1 MKWVYLAIALLACH
15 LSPQV
20 ALAAHNRSEVPFK
33 LYRGYAIVVRGSI
46 GNTHNL
52 NLLIDTGAVPSVL
65 DSRIARK
72 LHLQTTRG
80 TLSVFTQQVEV
91 ERATIANV
99 QIGLLHA
106 NVLSIAVHDL
116 SNAEQVLGI
125 RVDGMIGLDFLG
137 QTAFTIDYGSKKITV
152 GPVDPSLTAVP
163 YQSGPGYIVVEMQ
176 IRHRIIPLLVD
187 TGASEL
193 VLFQTAE
200 KDWLD
205 ANTIVGRRTWSN
217 MSGDVE
223 LQKVHLSDV
232 FLGPTHWGSRDALI
246 LERANAVPSAAFR
259 GLLGIISLKARRVGF
274 DPDRKVLA
282 WGDTDPLLA
291 AKHSPADARAGA
303 GRETERVLGEH
314 GVAFDLER
322 RKFHWEQPA
331 VAPFTIAIYDD
342 VRLSP
347 TSKGALLFS
356 EKQGRFTRERLAL
369 ADVGWPQPTTAAPDP
384 EASAAQS
391 LAHLP
396 VKLPIHLHWDYLV
409 VVEGSIGNM
418 QKLNFLVDTGAY
430 PSAVDQKIARHLGLA
445 EQPATVNLSTKTV
458 QSRLVVLPSITLG
471 PVHAESLPVL
481 AEDLSFLKTAVG
493 QKVDGVVGLDF
504 LRKCNFTINYRTKEM
519 IFGAIDTL
527 TFSASF
533 DTALPLVTIRTRFQ
547 NRQLR
552 LVVDSAG
559 ADLTLFQS
567 RVHDTSAFQAL
578 DAGVATDARGPF
590 HRRKVRVPEVY
601 LGTETIGEQIAFV
614 VDDRRDHGVN
624 FDGVLGVR
632 GPQFRKIAFDFEHG
646 RFSWER

>member
-1 MKWVYLAIALLACH
+1 
-15 LSPQV
+15 
-20 ALAAHNRSEVPFK
+20 
-33 LYRGYAIVVRGSI
+33 
-46 GNTHNL
+46 
-52 NLLIDTGAVPSVL
+52 
-65 DSRIARK
+65 
-72 LHLQTTRG
+72 
-80 TLSVFTQQVEV
+80 
-91 ERATIANV
+91 
-99 QIGLLHA
+99 
-106 NVLSIAVHDL
+106 
-116 SNAEQVLGI
+116 
-125 RVDGMIGLDFLG
+125 
-137 QTAFTIDYGSKKITV
+137 
-152 GPVDPSLTAVP
+152 
-163 YQSGPGYIVVEMQ
+163 
-176 IRHRIIPLLVD
+176 
-187 TGASEL
+187 
-193 VLFQTAE
+193 
-200 KDWLD
+200 
-205 ANTIVGRRTWSN
+205 
-217 MSGDVE
+217 
-223 LQKVHLSDV
+223 
-232 FLGPTHWGSRDALI
+232 
-246 LERANAVPSAAFR
+246 
-259 GLLGIISLKARRVGF
+259 
-274 DPDRKVLA
+274 
-282 WGDTDPLLA
+282 
-291 AKHSPADARAGA
+291 
-303 GRETERVLGEH
+303 
-314 GVAFDLER
+314 
-322 RKFHWEQPA
+322 
-331 VAPFTIAIYDD
+331 

-356 EKQGRFTRERLAL
+356 EEQGRFTRERLAL
-369 ADVGWPQPTTAAPDP
+369 ADVGWSQPTIAAPDP
-384 EASAAQS
+384 EAPSAQS

-430 PSAVDQKIARHLGLA
+430 PSIVDQKIARHLGLA
-445 EQPATVNLSTKTV
+445 EQPATVNLTTKTV